1 MNDITLTV
9 VGNVVKDVE
18 MRFTKAGDPVAS
30 FRVAMSSRR
39 FDKANE
45 RWVDSDTHYF
55 TVTCWRSLAHN
66 VVESVHKGMPV
77 MVHGRLRSREVAR
90 ECGDTSHL
98 MRYHDIEAIAVGPDL
113 ARGIATFTRV
123 KRDAVVESEARAKA
137 AVIAAAGLLEEEVER
152 FSVDPETGEMTPVD
166 AEAEGVTVAA

>member
-137 AVIAAAGLLEEEVER
+137 DVLAAAGLLEEEVER